1 MSASS
6 ASVTYVAVEQAR
18 TMPGLRLAFTRGFP
32 GPWSVAAKAIFDLK
46 GIDYI
51 AVPQE
56 AGGANEALREW
67 TGQTSAPVAML
78 NDDRPRALWS
88 EILVLAEQLQPEPRL
103 IPENED
109 DRMTMFGL
117 CHELCADDGLG
128 WNARLLM
135 ISGGSGARGNDDNPL
150 RRKYDSPVPPD
161 YVRRRLSVILSA
173 LALRLERQAK
183 AGSRYF
189 VGERLTAADI
199 YWAAFSNLFH
209 EMGAELCINPE
220 PYVGVGARICA
231 QLDAPLAQV
240 LIDHREHVV
249 RNYFRTPILM

>member
-6 ASVTYVAVEQAR
+6 ASVTYVPIEQAR

-46 GIDYI
+46 KIDYV
-51 AVPQE
+51 AFPQE
-56 AGGANEALREW
+56 AGGPNEVLRDW
-67 TGQTSAPVAML
+67 TGQTSAPVAIL
-78 NDDRPRALWS
+78 NEERPRALWS
-88 EILVLAEQLQPEPRL
+88 EILVLAEQMEPEPRL
-103 IPENED
+103 IPEAED
-109 DRMTMFGL
+109 DRMAMFGL

-135 ISGGSGARGNDDNPL
+135 LSRAGASGDGYDPL
-150 RRKYDSPVPPD
+150 RRKYGSPVGLD
-161 YVRRRLSVILSA
+161 HARRRLSAILAA
-173 LALRLERQAK
+173 LGRRLERQAT

-189 VGERLTAADI
+189 VGDRLTAADI

-209 EMGAELCINPE
+209 EMSAELCINPE
-220 PYVGVGARICA
+220 PYVGTGARICA
-231 QLDAPLAQV
+231 QLDAPPAQI

-249 RNYFRTPILM
+249 RAYFRTPIKM